1 MKAIFLDI
9 DGVLNC
15 KTTPN
20 PQISVYIDPI
30 LLTRL
35 KRLIGLKGAARSAI
49 AATST

>member
-15 KTTPN
+15 KTTSN
-20 PQISVYIDPI
+20 PCKFPFMIDPI

-35 KRLIGLKGAARSAI
+35 KRLIGLTGAI